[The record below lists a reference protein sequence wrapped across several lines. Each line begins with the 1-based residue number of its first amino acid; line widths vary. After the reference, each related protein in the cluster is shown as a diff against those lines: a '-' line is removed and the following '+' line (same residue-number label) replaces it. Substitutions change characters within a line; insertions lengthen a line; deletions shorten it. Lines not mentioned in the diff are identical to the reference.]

1 MPRDTAGFTVTPARP
16 TIQIKAGILD
26 VLTDRAEAALL
37 DAGAEV
43 FQRAETLVRPG
54 TSEVPAADGRTT
66 IAAGLH
72 ALAPSGLREEMGRAA
87 DWQSYDGRAKEW
99 RTADPPALIA
109 NVLAARKG
117 QWRLR
122 NCTGVIT
129 APTLRPDCS
138 VLAEPGYDPATR
150 LYHAPDPNLVMPMIP
165 EAPTQGDAEAAICL
179 LKSLFTGFKFV
190 TAADR
195 AVALSLVIS
204 TVARGALG
212 MVPVHAFTAPT
223 PGSGK
228 SYLADVTTA
237 IVSGRWC
244 PVITAGKTE
253 EELEKRLGAMLL
265 AGYPV
270 ISIDNISAG
279 LSGDALCQVAERP
292 TVRIRILG
300 RSETPECEFR
310 GIIIA
315 NGNNL
320 AIIGDMTRR
329 VLLGKLDAEME
340 RPEERVFSFDPVQ
353 MVLAK
358 RGDYIA
364 AAMTIVKAYVTAE
377 MPGKLKPLASY
388 GAWSDRV
395 RSALV
400 WLGEADPVAT
410 MNEARDSDPVLTALR
425 TTLGAWQDAFAD
437 VGHSAQDIA
446 AALASFDPTTE
457 HGQALA
463 TLRIALAP
471 EAAVRGVIDATR
483 LGYWLRK
490 SKGRPA
496 GGLKF
501 NSTPGHRGVAV
512 WTVVPADTKTAA

>member
-1 MPRDTAGFTVTPARP
+1 MP
-16 TIQIKAGILD
+16 
-26 VLTDRAEAALL
+26 E
-37 DAGAEV
+37 
-43 FQRAETLVRPG
+43 
-54 TSEVPAADGRTT
+54 
-66 IAAGLH
+66 
-72 ALAPSGLREEMGRAA
+72 
-87 DWQSYDGRAKEW
+87 
-99 RTADPPALIA
+99 
-109 NVLAARKG
+109 
-117 QWRLR
+117 
-122 NCTGVIT
+122 
-129 APTLRPDCS
+129 
-138 VLAEPGYDPATR
+138 
-150 LYHAPDPNLVMPMIP
+150 IP
-165 EAPTQGDAEAAICL
+165 EAPTQGDAEAAIHL

-190 TAADR
+190 TPADR

-223 PGSGK
+223 LGSGK

-320 AIIGDMTRR
+320 AIVGDMTRR

-340 RPEERVFSFDPVQ
+340 RPEDRVFSFDPVQ
-353 MVLAK
+353 RVLAK
-358 RGDYIA
+358 RGPYIA
-364 AAMTIVKAYVTAE
+364 AAMTIVKAYVAAG
-377 MPGKLKPLASY
+377 MPGKLPPLASY
-388 GAWSDRV
+388 GVWSDRV

-410 MNEARDSDPVLTALR
+410 MKETRDSDPVLNALR
-425 TTLGAWQDAFAD
+425 ATLQAWKEAFPDEGMTCQKVAVALSGFD
-437 VGHSAQDIA
+437 PATPVGMAR
-446 AALASFDPTTE
+446 AALRA
-457 HGQALA
+457 
-463 TLRIALAP
+463 ALAP
-471 EAAVRGVIDATR
+471 EIMVRGVIDTGR
-483 LGYWLRK
+483 LGKWLRA

-496 GGLKF
+496 DGLKF
-501 NSTPGHRGVAV
+501 AATTGHGGLMN
-512 WTVVPADTKTAA
+512 WSVVDATHKEP